1 MGFESQGVTL
11 NQAGVK
17 IMEQTHLRQ
26 TDPEPKKHAT
36 ALYTCRITYIKKSS
50 KIYEI

>member
-26 TDPEPKKHAT
+26 TDRP
-36 ALYTCRITYIKKSS
+36 
-50 KIYEI
+50 